1 MKRILAVIISVLAIF
16 SVAGA
21 QRLPEVARPENYKL
35 TFTPNLEAATFEG
48 DATISIQVLK
58 PTSEI
63 TLNAAEI
70 DFHDVTI
77 TSGASVQNAKVTPE
91 KGKEMAVLTVEKPLP
106 AGPATIHITYA
117 GILNSEMRGLYLGKD
132 DHGRK
137 YAATQF
143 ESTDARRA
151 FPSFDEPDYKAT
163 FDITAV
169 ADKGLV
175 AISNQKIVSDTPG
188 PGDKH
193 TVRFATTAKMSSY
206 LAALIVGNFEYIEG
220 ESDGIPIRVYSTPG
234 KKEMG
239 KFALESAEHILSYYD
254 KYFNIKY
261 PYGKLDLIGIPDF
274 SAGAMENTGCITF
287 REVILLIDEKQG
299 AVDLKKEIA
308 SVIAHEMAHQWF
320 GDLVTMK
327 WWDDIWLNE
336 GFATWMSTK
345 PVQAWKPEWNFNLD
359 DVSEAGVTM
368 NTDSLANTRPI
379 HQAAETPA
387 QINELFDGIAYGK
400 AAAVLSMLESYLGE
414 ETFRAGVNAYIQ
426 RHQYANATADDFW
439 EVQAKTSKKPVD
451 QIMPT
456 FVKQAGIPIINLKS
470 QCSGGSTTVTLDQRR
485 YYYDREKFQA
495 PNDELWQV
503 PLCMK
508 SSAGNGSPKCE
519 LLTRKQET
527 FTLPGC
533 STWVLANAG
542 ATGYYRV
549 GYQPDAVRALAND
562 AERKL
567 SSAERIALQTDIWA
581 SVRIGRE
588 PVGDYLAFAQGLESD
603 RNRAVLEDTLSRL
616 NFIRQ
621 YLVTD
626 TDRESYEVW
635 LQQYLAPILKDV
647 GWEPKPGES
656 DEQSTLR
663 ARVFNALGYDARDPE
678 VLAQARKIADKALDN
693 PASVNR
699 ELAASAFRL
708 AALTGDQTFY
718 ERMKAQL
725 KNAKSPE
732 EYYIALSTLARFE
745 DPKLLQR
752 TLDYA
757 VSSDVRS
764 QDALG
769 LIARVMSN
777 PAGEKLA
784 WDFVLTHWD
793 AVQKAGGVFASAEIV
808 GATDSFCDV
817 HMRDEVV
824 EFFKAHRIE
833 AGERTY
839 RQSIERINNCIDLK
853 SQQEPQLAS
862 WLGHQ
867 GTAAAGQ

>member
-1 MKRILAVIISVLAIF
+1 
-16 SVAGA
+16 
-21 QRLPEVARPENYKL
+21 
-35 TFTPNLEAATFEG
+35 
-48 DATISIQVLK
+48 
-58 PTSEI
+58 
-63 TLNAAEI
+63 
-70 DFHDVTI
+70 
-77 TSGASVQNAKVTPE
+77 
-91 KGKEMAVLTVEKPLP
+91 
-106 AGPATIHITYA
+106 
-117 GILNSEMRGLYLGKD
+117 
-132 DHGRK
+132 
-137 YAATQF
+137 
-143 ESTDARRA
+143 
-151 FPSFDEPDYKAT
+151 
-163 FDITAV
+163 
-169 ADKGLV
+169 
-175 AISNQKIVSDTPG
+175 
-188 PGDKH
+188 
-193 TVRFATTAKMSSY
+193 
-206 LAALIVGNFEYIEG
+206 
-220 ESDGIPIRVYSTPG
+220 
-234 KKEMG
+234 
-239 KFALESAEHILSYYD
+239 
-254 KYFNIKY
+254 
-261 PYGKLDLIGIPDF
+261 
-274 SAGAMENTGCITF
+274 
-287 REVILLIDEKQG
+287 
-299 AVDLKKEIA
+299 
-308 SVIAHEMAHQWF
+308 
-320 GDLVTMK
+320 
-327 WWDDIWLNE
+327 
-336 GFATWMSTK
+336 
-345 PVQAWKPEWNFNLD
+345 
-359 DVSEAGVTM
+359 
-368 NTDSLANTRPI
+368 
-379 HQAAETPA
+379 
-387 QINELFDGIAYGK
+387 
-400 AAAVLSMLESYLGE
+400 
-414 ETFRAGVNAYIQ
+414 
-426 RHQYANATADDFW
+426 
-439 EVQAKTSKKPVD
+439 
-451 QIMPT
+451 
-456 FVKQAGIPIINLKS
+456 
-470 QCSGGSTTVTLDQRR
+470 
-485 YYYDREKFQA
+485 
-495 PNDELWQV
+495 
-503 PLCMK
+503 
-508 SSAGNGSPKCE
+508 
-519 LLTRKQET
+519 
-527 FTLPGC
+527 
-533 STWVLANAG
+533 
-542 ATGYYRV
+542 V

-626 TDRESYEVW
+626 TDHESYEVW

-718 ERMKAQL
+718 ERMMAQL

-732 EYYIALSTLARFE
+732 EYYVALYTLARFE

-757 VSSDVRS
+757 VSPDVRS

-769 LIARVMSN
+769 LISRVMSN

-784 WDFVLTHWD
+784 WNFVLTRWD

-808 GATDSFCDV
+808 GAADSFCDA

-839 RQSIERINNCIDLK
+839 RQSIERIKNCIDLK